1 MNELLLNAYRFHRF
15 EAVGNVYPVRKGYRR
30 FNPANEALKAA
41 RRDVAAYAE
50 ALAAGDTK
58 TASRFRRYPR
68 DHSAAVCWQPVET
81 DSPSYA
87 KRAERLAFVQDVAAT
102 GLRHIGNVEA
112 ESHGGRNTWSKRD
125 SCGWYSDNDQF
136 ETIFGV
142 VYQLAGR
149 DGKARFVAGYASAGD
164 CDGLPTLDFGT
175 IYSENM
181 RGDFYNESAVDLD
194 AARDAAR
201 AADSMAQRAAEDERE
216 YKAAWQAGSQFAE
229 RAETIAA
236 GRKAA
241 LALLA
246 ERRRAATAGKG
257 EAYQAICGAIRDKV
271 ESLLVEIAAARA
283 ERKKLKAGDYISE
296 WLPGFYTGDKRLKSA
311 FNEGA
316 SETVFPC

>member
-1 MNELLLNAYRFHRF
+1 MNDLLLNAYRFHRF
-15 EAVGNVYPVRKGYRR
+15 EAVGNVYPARKGYRR
-30 FNPANEALKAA
+30 HNPANEALKAA

-68 DHSAAVCWQPVET
+68 DHYAAVTWQKRDTE
-81 DSPSYA
+81 SPSYA
-87 KRAERLAFVQDVAAT
+87 KRAECIAFVQDFSGA
-102 GLRHIGNVEA
+102 GLRHVGNVEA
-112 ESHGGRNTWSKRD
+112 DTPRGKIWSNRD
-125 SCGWYSDNDQF
+125 SCGWYSDYDQS
-136 ETIFGV
+136 ETIYGV
-142 VYQLAGR
+142 VYQLPGR

-164 CDGLPTLDFGT
+164 CDGLPTLDFGAV
-175 IYSENM
+175 YSEDM
-181 RGDFYNESAVDLD
+181 RGDRYNESAQDLD

-201 AADSMAQRAAEDERE
+201 AADSMAQSAAEDERA

-236 GRKAA
+236 NRKAA
-241 LALLA
+241 LELLA

-257 EAYQAICGAIRDKV
+257 EAFQAICGAIRDKV
-271 ESLLVEIAAARA
+271 DSLLAEIAEARA

-296 WLPGFYTGDKRLKSA
+296 WLPGFYSGDKRLKSA

-316 SETVFPC
+316 GKTIFPC